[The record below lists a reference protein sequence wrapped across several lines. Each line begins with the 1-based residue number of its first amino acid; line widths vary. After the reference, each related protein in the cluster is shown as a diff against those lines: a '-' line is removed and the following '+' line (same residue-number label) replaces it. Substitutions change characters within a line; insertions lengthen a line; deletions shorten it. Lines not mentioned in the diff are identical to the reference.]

1 MGLFDRFFKKSEP
14 DSVSRDY
21 QNVDPYLAQPQFY
34 QDQDIKTFGSFA
46 LTEGT
51 LTLLPHAPETSYAVD
66 GQSISDYR
74 LALISTSRDDLIGIV
89 DFQAALLL
97 LREMAVQTTDT
108 HLLLPPLSLE
118 ELEHIATKATA

>member
-34 QDQDIKTFGSFA
+34 QDQDSKTFGSFA

-74 LALISTSRDDLIGIV
+74 LALISTSRDDLIGII

-97 LREMAVQTTDT
+97 LREMAV
-108 HLLLPPLSLE
+108 
-118 ELEHIATKATA
+118 